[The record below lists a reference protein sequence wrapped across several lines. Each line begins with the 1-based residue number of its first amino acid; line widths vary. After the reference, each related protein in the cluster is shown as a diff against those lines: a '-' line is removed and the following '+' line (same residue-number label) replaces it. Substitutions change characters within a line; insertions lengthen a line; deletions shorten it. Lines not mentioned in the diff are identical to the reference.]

1 MNEVEEFVRASGYK
15 HLLYYAK
22 DGNIEVKEKYT
33 VFVSKS
39 GAKLKI
45 KNNDIL
51 AYDYLR
57 AGTDIQLET
66 FFKPV
71 RTGFMRW
78 LLGE

>member
-1 MNEVEEFVRASGYK
+1 MNKVEEFVRVSGYK
-15 HLLYYAK
+15 YLLNHAQ
-22 DGNIEVKEKYT
+22 DGNIEVKENYT

-39 GAKLKI
+39 GAKLKV

-51 AYDYLR
+51 TYDYLK
-57 AGTDIQLET
+57 GTTDIQLET

-71 RTGFMRW
+71 RTGFMRL